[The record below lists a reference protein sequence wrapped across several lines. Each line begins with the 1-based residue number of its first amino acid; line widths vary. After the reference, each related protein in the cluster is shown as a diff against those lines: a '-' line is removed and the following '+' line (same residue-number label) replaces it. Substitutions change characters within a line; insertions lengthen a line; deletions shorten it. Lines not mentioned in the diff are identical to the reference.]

1 MLPTD
6 VLDPAGLA
14 LAWFGSGRVCLSS
27 VWVQIGFALARFGM
41 RLHMYNSRSRID
53 HFERFLFGGGGGE
66 WDQAGSTWLFFIC
79 CKRPRCQHT
88 I

>member
-14 LAWFGSGRVCLSS
+14 LAWFGSGRVRLSS

-41 RLHMYNSRSRID
+41 RLYSYNSRSKID
-53 HFERFLFGGGGGE
+53 HFEHFFWGGGGE
-66 WDQAGSTWLFFIC
+66 GPGRQYMALFYLL
-79 CKRPRCQHT
+79 
-88 I
+88 